1 MLKYKYVKSLSIKNN
16 FLRRCDSS
24 DITDREISTM
34 AKVTFAEAKAIT
46 AKVLEVSTQKPMVK
60 VPLDNVVFDRLGE
73 IPLLE
78 MLMNLNIVT
87 KEHINGTTYDKAQ
100 FQMVMRIINGKLLM
114 RGQDMIERPDA
125 YSWKTSKVVKAQNKK
140 ALGFHSVEGAQT
152 YAQVL
157 ATIGDQR
164 EKDLF
169 TDLLVNWAKDLLL
182 IHTEAEDRMVIV
194 VTEELITEYKITAVP
209 NSYDIEYPAKDAD
222 GVELTPIKVGDALVI
237 ENCSFGPAFYV
248 VQKDEFELTHEAK

>member
-1 MLKYKYVKSLSIKNN
+1 
-16 FLRRCDSS
+16 
-24 DITDREISTM
+24 M

-46 AKVLEVSTQKPMVK
+46 AKVLEVSTRKNVVKLPM
-60 VPLDNVVFDRLGE
+60 DNVVFDRLGE
-73 IPLLE
+73 VPLLE
-78 MLMNLNIVT
+78 MLVNLNVVT
-87 KEHINGTTYDKAQ
+87 KEHIGGTTYDKKM
-100 FQMVMRIINGKLLM
+100 FQMVMRIIDGKLLM

-125 YSWKTSKVVKAQNKK
+125 YAWKTSKVVNSKNKK

-157 ATIGDQR
+157 ATIGSQHER
-164 EKDLF
+164 DLF

-182 IHTEAEDRMVIV
+182 IHTDAEDRVVIE
-194 VTEELITEYKITAVP
+194 VTEELISEYKITAVP
-209 NSYDIEYPAKDAD
+209 NSYDIEWPAEGAD

-248 VQKDEFELTHEAK
+248 VQKTEYELTHSAK